1 MRTKSK
7 MKLGFAEIVKRY
19 KEKGILI
26 GNLSKLFSIDI
37 HEDTRVVDFEKEE
50 NGIQIVEP
58 IFRDLKVI
66 TESFKNNEPS
76 LDICMKDTQEKYL
89 EFSTL
94 EGDEIRV
101 PLNLLRLAYIRAWQG
116 SNISEKDSSEGLI
129 SIYPRMMFFDKSK
142 DIFDL
147 LLLWK
152 HEDILDAL
160 EKNLKEGL
168 WGSPVTGKKIMIL
181 KADRLDPLEL
191 WDHRKEVMQ

>member
-1 MRTKSK
+1 
-7 MKLGFAEIVKRY
+7 MKLGFDEIVKRY

-37 HEDTRVVDFEKEE
+37 HEDTRIVDFENKE

-66 TESFKNNEPS
+66 TESFKNKEPS
-76 LDICMKDTQEKYL
+76 LDICMKDTQEEYFQ
-89 EFSTL
+89 FSTL
-94 EGDEIRV
+94 EGDDIRV

-129 SIYPRMMFFDKSK
+129 SIYPRMMFFHISK

-152 HEDILDAL
+152 HEDILGTL
-160 EKNLKEGL
+160 EKNLNEGL
-168 WGSPVTGKKIMIL
+168 WGSPVTGKKIMFL

>member
-1 MRTKSK
+1 
-7 MKLGFAEIVKRY
+7 MKLGFDEIVKRY

-37 HEDTRVVDFEKEE
+37 HEDTRIVDFEKEE

-66 TESFKNNEPS
+66 TESFKNKEPS
-76 LDICMKDTQEKYL
+76 LDICMKDTQEEY
-89 EFSTL
+89 FQFYTL
-94 EGDEIRV
+94 EGDDIWV
-101 PLNLLRLAYIRAWQG
+101 PLNLLRLAYIRAWQS

-152 HEDILDAL
+152 HEDILGTL
-160 EKNLKEGL
+160 EKNLNEGL
-168 WGSPVTGKKIMIL
+168 WGSPVTGKKIMFL

>member
-1 MRTKSK
+1 
-7 MKLGFAEIVKRY
+7 MKLGFDEIVKRY
-19 KEKGILI
+19 REKGILI

-37 HEDTRVVDFEKEE
+37 HEDTRIVDFEKEE

-76 LDICMKDTQEKYL
+76 LDISMKDTQEEYFK
-89 EFSTL
+89 FSTL

-129 SIYPRMMFFDKSK
+129 SIYPKIMFFDKSK